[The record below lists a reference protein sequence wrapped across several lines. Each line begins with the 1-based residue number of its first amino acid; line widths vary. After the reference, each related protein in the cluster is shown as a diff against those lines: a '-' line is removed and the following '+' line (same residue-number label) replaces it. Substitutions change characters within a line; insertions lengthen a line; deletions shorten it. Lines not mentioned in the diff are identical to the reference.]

1 MESVKDALEGYGVE
15 GARPSAK
22 LVLVELVEAGD
33 EEMTRPK
40 LHERTGMS
48 YNSVW
53 RAVRDL
59 EESGVVETY
68 QRLTPEF
75 RPAKSKGVRLV
86 E

>member
-1 MESVKDALEGYGVE
+1 MESVREILEEYGA
-15 GARPSAK
+15 GDARPSAK

-40 LHERTGMS
+40 LHERTRMS

-53 RAVRDL
+53 RGVRDL
-59 EESGVVETY
+59 EEGGVVETY
-68 QRLTPEF
+68 NRLTTEF